1 MLFQNEATAS
11 RGPAE
16 ISSCIRH
23 WLNYLKHL
31 PKGFVAFSD
40 SCGGQNR
47 NIIIAVF
54 WMFVLQ
60 EMNIK
65 CIDHIFLVS
74 GHSFMSCDEDFGVDE
89 RKKHEQVCKLSEWI
103 AIAKR
108 ARKINKFD
116 VQEM

>member
-1 MLFQNEATAS
+1 MAFTTVDPIKAISECGLRRQHLEGGINLVVYLAL
-11 RGPAE
+11 AE
-16 ISSCIRH
+16 FFETFAKGICCI
-23 WLNYLKHL
+23 
-31 PKGFVAFSD
+31 SD

-47 NIIIAVF
+47 NIIIALF

-89 RKKHEQVCKLSEWI
+89 REKKKHEHCPSG
-103 AIAKR
+103 
-108 ARKINKFD
+108 
-116 VQEM
+116 